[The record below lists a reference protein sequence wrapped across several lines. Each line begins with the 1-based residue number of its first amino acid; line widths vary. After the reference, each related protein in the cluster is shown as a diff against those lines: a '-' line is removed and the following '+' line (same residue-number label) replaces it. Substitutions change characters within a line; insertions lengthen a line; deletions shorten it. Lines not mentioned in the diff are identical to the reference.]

1 MKRDKLTLMELYQAL
16 RKLYGYRGWWPGE
29 TTDEIIIGAILTQN
43 VNWKNVE
50 KAISNLKANDLL
62 SFEQIQRC
70 PVESIARLII
80 PTRYYNQKA
89 RRLKDFA
96 EFMRAEYS
104 FSFEQ
109 MFARETAFLR
119 KQLLQIKGIG
129 RETADSILLYAGD
142 KLQFVSDAYTARL
155 LDRLGFVSQK
165 IDYDE
170 RVDFI
175 TQRIPQDVEL
185 YKDMHAQIVHFS
197 ATVCKAKPLCEGCVF
212 AGCAGS
218 IFHG

>member
-50 KAISNLKANDLL
+50 KAINNLKANDLL
-62 SFEQIQRC
+62 SFEQIQHC
-70 PVESIARLII
+70 PTESIARLII

-96 EFMRAEYS
+96 EFMLTEYS

-109 MFARETAFLR
+109 MFARET
-119 KQLLQIKGIG
+119 
-129 RETADSILLYAGD
+129 
-142 KLQFVSDAYTARL
+142 YTARL

-175 TQRIPQDVEL
+175 TRQIPQDVEL